1 MKGEE
6 VNRKMI
12 LCGMKDPKVLLRCG
26 WETLMEMLGW
36 ERVDKA
42 QTRRCGWAGKGK
54 KKKKINK
61 SDSLYLSA

>member
-1 MKGEE
+1 
-6 VNRKMI
+6 
-12 LCGMKDPKVLLRCG
+12 
-26 WETLMEMLGW
+26 MEMLGW

-42 QTRRCGWAGKGK
+42 QTRRCGCMWLGREGKE

>member
-1 MKGEE
+1 
-6 VNRKMI
+6 MI
-12 LCGMKDPKVLLRCG
+12 LCGMKNPKVFLRCC

-42 QTRRCGWAGKGK
+42 QTRRCGCVWLGREGG
-54 KKKKINK
+54 KKKINK